1 MGFSSSLLEQASLIV
16 ASIWYLMKF
25 EVKTLMVVS
34 SRVHPLP
41 LKQVWHSLHP
51 TVLIACE
58 TTILTSLQKAV
69 GLVAP
74 SLSELWSTWSQVR
87 IITQNNQFFR
97 PRFVT
102 AEIPSLRVW
111 ANFYPSASSFTD
123 WLQERFPHLVR
134 WSLVC
139 VCLDKEAGAMTK
151 HCLLQSTFSCQLCFG
166 CLRGWETAVCVQGVT
181 VWQPTP
187 AMSSFLHVLLLLLS

>member
-139 VCLDKEAGAMTK
+139 VYVWIRRQVPWPSTVYCSLPLAANCVLGALEDGK
-151 HCLLQSTFSCQLCFG
+151 LLF
-166 CLRGWETAVCVQGVT
+166 VYKV
-181 VWQPTP
+181 
-187 AMSSFLHVLLLLLS
+187 